1 MLVIKIWLLISM
13 LSVPGMPT
21 VKHNAEL
28 WFDKDKCEARR
39 IVIENDLNKAASI
52 QGINPIF
59 VHTWCLESSMF
70 VINNT

>member
-1 MLVIKIWLLISM
+1 MIKIWLLISM

-28 WFDKDKCEARR
+28 WFDQDKCEARR
-39 IVIENDLNKAASI
+39 VVIENDLHNAASI